1 MALST
6 NQGTEPFVD
15 DDNDLTTKLSQEEK
29 FELLLL
35 IEKILSF
42 MRKQLSNEF
51 VRPVACKSKNTLLS
65 ESCSNNER
73 QRNEG
78 VEKIIADSRDPKL
91 STPSLDIERE
101 ALQFFDNWKDSVISQ
116 IKIAVKPPEDKK
128 DYQGGKTV
136 DEDTSN
142 ISGLNQAFE
151 TKVIRS
157 SSNEIE
163 ADAALIELYPPI
175 STSLCS
181 LPQQKRL
188 LLLKATLLMLLSLKK
203 YTAHSR
209 ILLVYVTSSL
219 HIPLHVLV
227 EEEIKIA
234 QGLIEEAVNL
244 SGSEE
249 VETRSRESKLSH
261 GWKVGLA
268 GVAGAAV
275 IGITG
280 GLATPL
286 VAGAVG
292 SIMGGLGLGAT
303 TISGLLG
310 AIAQSSVV
318 IGSLFGAYGAR
329 MTSKAIDSYA
339 KEVNDFKFIS
349 LKKSK
354 DEGDMLENRRL
365 RVTIGISGWLT
376 QEEDVKSPWSVLGRE
391 NEVFALRWELEALK
405 ELGSSMESVV
415 RSAAWKVAKK
425 EIIARTIFSSL
436 LQALWPL
443 AILKV
448 SKIIDNPFS
457 ICMNRAD
464 KAGIILADAIINKA
478 QGERPVTLIG
488 YSLGARLIY
497 SCLISLA
504 ERRAFGL
511 IESVVLM
518 GAPIPSNEAVW
529 RSMRSVVSGRL
540 VNVYST
546 NDYILAFLY
555 RTWSVQYGVAGIQEV
570 TGETRIENIDVSEIV
585 NGHLTYQH
593 AVGNILEHIGWEN
606 VDKVEVTRE
615 KLMLVKLEEND
626 QNDEVQSEECVS
638 VPEEATKIDKMEDS

>member
-1 MALST
+1 MALSAD
-6 NQGTEPFVD
+6 QGEAEPFLD
-15 DDNDLTTKLSQEEK
+15 DDNNDPITKISQEERI
-29 FELLLL
+29 ELLLL

-42 MRKQLSNEF
+42 MRKQLSNVF
-51 VRPVACKSKNTLLS
+51 VLPVADKKNNNTLLS
-65 ESCSNNER
+65 GSSCCSNSEIQTNE
-73 QRNEG
+73 EA
-78 VEKIIADSRDPKL
+78 EKIVADSRDPKL
-91 STPSLDIERE
+91 SVPSLDIERE
-101 ALQFFDNWKDSVISQ
+101 ALQFFDEWKDSVISQ
-116 IKIAVKPPEDKK
+116 VKIAVKPPKNLK
-128 DYQGGKTV
+128 DFQGGKTV
-136 DEDTSN
+136 DENTSY
-142 ISGLNQAFE
+142 ISGENQAFE

-157 SSNEIE
+157 TSYDIE

-181 LPQQKRL
+181 LPQYKRR
-188 LLLKATLLMLLSLKK
+188 LLLKATLFILLSLKK
-203 YTAHSR
+203 YTSNSR
-209 ILLVYVTSSL
+209 ILLAYVTSSL
-219 HIPLHVLV
+219 HIPLNLLV
-227 EEEIKIA
+227 EEEMKIA
-234 QGLIEEAVNL
+234 QGLIKEVVNL
-244 SGSEE
+244 SSSEE
-249 VETRSRESKLSH
+249 VEIRSRESKISH

-275 IGITG
+275 IGVTG

-303 TISGLLG
+303 AISGLLG

-318 IGSLFGAYGAR
+318 VGGLFGAYGAR

-339 KEVNDFKFIS
+339 KEVNDFKFMS
-349 LKKSK
+349 LRNSK
-354 DEGDMLENRRL
+354 DEDDVLENRRL
-365 RVTIGISGWLT
+365 RVTIGVSGWLT
-376 QEEDVKSPWSVLGRE
+376 QEEDVISPWLVLGRE

-415 RSAAWKVAKK
+415 KSAAWKVAKK
-425 EIIARTIFSSL
+425 ELIARTIFSSL

-443 AILKV
+443 SILKV
-448 SKIIDNPFS
+448 SIIIDNPFS

-511 IESVVLM
+511 IENVVLM
-518 GAPIPSNEAVW
+518 GAPIPSTEAVW
-529 RSMRSVVSGRL
+529 RTMRSIVSGRL

-570 TGETRIENIDVSEIV
+570 TGDTRVENVNVSGIV
-585 NGHLTYQH
+585 NGHLNYQH

-606 VDKVEVTRE
+606 VDKVEVSRE
-615 KLMLVKLEEND
+615 RKILVKLEEND
-626 QNDEVQSEECVS
+626 QNQGV
-638 VPEEATKIDKMEDS
+638 